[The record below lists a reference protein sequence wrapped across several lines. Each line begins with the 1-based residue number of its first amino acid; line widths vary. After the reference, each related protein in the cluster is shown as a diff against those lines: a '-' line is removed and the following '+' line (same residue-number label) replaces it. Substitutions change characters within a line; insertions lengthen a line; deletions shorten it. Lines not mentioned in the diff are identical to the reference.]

1 MGEQIDSRVGLGR
14 HRVTEVLRL
23 QRRRGR
29 LTALAFV
36 VGASLLIAPIVWQ
49 QVDNRRFKPAVVY
62 EVRQTTDDRV
72 VRVWAGRC
80 ESGARL
86 ERLLEDDRRVVIY
99 AESLRGAND
108 CEAPRFDVELHR
120 PIGDRLVIDGHGND
134 GAGSVIAV
142 AEPGG

>member
-1 MGEQIDSRVGLGR
+1 MGEQIDNGVGSER
-14 HRVTEVLRL
+14 HRVAEVLRL

-49 QVDNRRFKPAVVY
+49 QVDNRRFNPAVVN
-62 EVRQTTDDRV
+62 EVRQTADDRV
-72 VRVWAGRC
+72 VTVSAGRC
-80 ESGARL
+80 ESGACL
-86 ERLLEDDRRVVIY
+86 QRLLEDDRRVVIY

-108 CEAPRFDVELHR
+108 CEPPRFDVELRR

-134 GAGSVIAV
+134 GAASVIAV

>member
-1 MGEQIDSRVGLGR
+1 MGEQIDNGVGSER
-14 HRVTEVLRL
+14 HRVAEVLRL

-49 QVDNRRFKPAVVY
+49 QVDNRRFNPAVVN
-62 EVRQTTDDRV
+62 EVRQTADDRV
-72 VRVWAGRC
+72 VTVSAGRC